1 MKDIAEEAMEHL
13 DFAKQ
18 RVESSMQSISDC
30 ADDAWNKVMGDA
42 TVRSGIETLRQASD
56 KAWQASSS
64 VLAKTGD
71 AVAHGAKNTAYVG
84 GRAALGAAE
93 IGENAYIGMR
103 ANAELAMG
111 NEDAAVHTAQS
122 GVIDSAKEAWDR
134 TMQADEPSKKAGDL
148 AEKAGGVAGETVL
161 SGMAVMAGS
170 VAAAAPTAV
179 MSLNEMGKSL
189 KESSSDGEI
198 TNDDVA
204 KEVVAGGAAAGGLL
218 LGRKLKKISE
228 TQTKKYAPNSK
239 VDVDGVKCFTDD
251 SGRIYRKEGNLL
263 AENKYEINGYSYQT
277 DSEGRIA
284 SVSGQLHLKTEE
296 ERLPIRGSLH
306 TIGRGYEL
314 KTDERGHLIGDIFGG
329 GNDMGNIV
337 DMDGNVNR
345 SAYKKLENKWRK
357 ELESGS
363 SVEVKIKPIYEGDS
377 ARPSQFAIVDVIDGK
392 KTATFLKNM

>member
-56 KAWQASSS
+56 KAWRAGSS
-64 VLAKTGD
+64 VLTKTGD
-71 AVAHGAKNTAYVG
+71 AMAHGAKNTAYVG

-93 IGENAYIGMR
+93 IGENAYIGMH

-218 LGRKLKKISE
+218 LGRKLKKVSE

-337 DMDGNVNR
+337 AMDGNVNR

>member
-1 MKDIAEEAMEHL
+1 MMPGTKSWAMQPFVPGSKHYGRPPIRL
-13 DFAKQ
+13 
-18 RVESSMQSISDC
+18 
-30 ADDAWNKVMGDA
+30 G
-42 TVRSGIETLRQASD
+42 RQAHPF
-56 KAWQASSS
+56 
-64 VLAKTGD
+64 LAKTGD

-84 GRAALGAAE
+84 GRAALGTAE

-103 ANAELAMG
+103 ANAELATG
-111 NEDAAVHTAQS
+111 NENAAVHTAHS

-134 TMQADEPSKKAGDL
+134 TMQADESSKKAGDF
-148 AEKAGGVAGETVL
+148 AEKAGGFAGEAVL
-161 SGMAVMAGS
+161 GGMAVMAS
-170 VAAAAPTAV
+170 PVAAVASTAV

-218 LGRKLKKISE
+218 LGRKLKKVSE
-228 TQTKKYAPNSK
+228 TQAKKYAPNSE
-239 VDVDGVKCFTDD
+239 VEVGGVKCFTDD
-251 SGRIYRKEGNLL
+251 SGKIYRKEGNLL
-263 AENKYEINGYSYQT
+263 AKNKYEINGYSYQT

-284 SVSGQLHLKTEE
+284 SVGGQLHLKTEE

-337 DMDGNVNR
+337 AMDGKVNR
-345 SAYKKLENKWRK
+345 SAYKKLENKWRR

-392 KTATFLKNM
+392 KKTTFLKNL

>member
-170 VAAAAPTAV
+170 VAAVAPTAV

-337 DMDGNVNR
+337 AMDGNVNR